1 MLSEAT
7 TKKLKFL
14 RLGGW
19 IDSWS
24 KVIEASQHEKISFES
39 LLVDMI
45 DEEYS
50 RKQGTALIS
59 RIKRAHIPELW
70 QMETFPFEKQPKLSR
85 RKIMAAF
92 DSFDYILSK
101 KNMVWMGPTGCG
113 KTGLATSFLM
123 RALEKN
129 YTGLFIAFPDLV
141 HKLYQAAADHSEQ
154 DVLKPYVQCD
164 CLVIDE
170 IGYIEVEPAQ
180 VGLFFELMHRR
191 HKRAS
196 TLITT
201 NLGFPEWSS
210 FLKNK
215 HLTAALID
223 RITENCDV
231 FNLSGCVSLR
241 HATKKQPE

>member
-1 MLSEAT
+1 MLTKEISE
-7 TKKLKFL
+7 KLKYM

-19 IDSWS
+19 IESWP
-24 KVIEASQHEKISFES
+24 KVIEASQHEDISFEA

-45 DEEYS
+45 DIEYS
-50 RKQGTALIS
+50 RKQKSALLS

-70 QMETFPFEKQPKLSR
+70 EMETFPFDKQPKISR

-92 DSFDYILSK
+92 DSFDYILNH

-123 RALEKN
+123 RALERN
-129 YTGLFIAFPDLV
+129 YTGKFIAFPDLV
-141 HKLYQAAADHSEQ
+141 HELYQSAADHSEQ
-154 DVLKPYVQCD
+154 DVLKPYIQCD

-191 HKRAS
+191 HKKAS

-231 FNLSGCVSLR
+231 FNLSGCISLR
-241 HATKKQPE
+241 HATKKRSG

>member
-1 MLSEAT
+1 MTLI
-7 TKKLKFL
+7 F
-14 RLGGW
+14 
-19 IDSWS
+19 IDTFR
-24 KVIEASQHEKISFES
+24 A
-39 LLVDMI
+39 
-45 DEEYS
+45 EYC
-50 RKQGTALIS
+50 RKQERALSS

-70 QMETFPFEKQPKLSR
+70 QMETFPFSKQPKLSR

-92 DSFDYILSK
+92 DSFDYILSQ

-123 RALEKN
+123 RALERN
-129 YTGLFIAFPDLV
+129 YTGRFISFPTLV
-141 HKLYQAAADHSEQ
+141 HELYQAAADHSEQ

-191 HKRAS
+191 HKKAS

-231 FNLSGCVSLR
+231 FNLSGCTILR
-241 HATKKQPE
+241 HATKKRSE